1 MGISDW
7 SSDVCSSD
15 LVRDAARLKRFCVE
29 RADRDRSI
37 LQAFRAPLCRDHDVL
52 QLCIATLSRFALCE
66 CHSRSKAGGNEKRA
80 DQLRRNRD
88 PHAVASGCIMI
99 HCHSSPLA
107 LSVRLESSSKPDYY
121 LQRSEEH
128 TSELQ

>member
-1 MGISDW
+1 MIRRPPRSTPTDTLIPYTTP
-7 SSDVCSSD
+7 C
-15 LVRDAARLKRFCVE
+15 
-29 RADRDRSI
+29 RSI

-121 LQRSEEH
+121 LQARLSSEKYGCV
-128 TSELQ
+128 TVPD